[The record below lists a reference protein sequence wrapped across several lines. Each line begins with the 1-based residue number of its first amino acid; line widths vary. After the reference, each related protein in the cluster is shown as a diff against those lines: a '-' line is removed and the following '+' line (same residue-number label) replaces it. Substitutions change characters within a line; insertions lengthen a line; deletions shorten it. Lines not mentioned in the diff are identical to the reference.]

1 MDYETNRDGLESVI
15 EQLQMNIEAAK
26 ARLGELDDK
35 IDNLKRKVKREERRR

>member
-15 EQLQMNIEAAK
+15 ETLQMSIETAK

-35 IDNLKRKVKREERRR
+35 IENLKKKVKREERRR